1 MSRSSVST
9 GGLHGWS
16 VWHKIRDLFAR
27 LPTMIAPKGASSKVA
42 LPSAHDQFNEVDPLA
57 GHVGEAVLKDF
68 LLRADH
74 YDSVVG
80 HVVDFDCKR
89 CKSILIRLYIEAPRE
104 KQAVLS
110 KRLAA

>member
-1 MSRSSVST
+1 MN
-9 GGLHGWS
+9 
-16 VWHKIRDLFAR
+16 
-27 LPTMIAPKGASSKVA
+27 APKRASSQVA

-57 GHVGEAVLKDF
+57 DHVGEAVLKDF

-89 CKSILIRLYIEAPRE
+89 CKSILLRLCTEAPKE

-110 KRLAA
+110 KRLAALGITEEEVAIA